1 MKYREMK
8 TTKSKKTKVLFVS
21 LGCDKNL
28 IDSEEMLG
36 ALSDSAYLATNE
48 EEEAKAAV
56 VNTCC
61 FIDDAKKESI
71 DAILTLAEKKRSGS
85 LKAIVVAGCL
95 AQRYREEILT
105 EIPEVDAVVGTAAKD
120 MIVKAL
126 DEALSRRKK
135 KTQVFLQAGEEGTR
149 RLKRAQTGS
158 THSAYLKIAEG
169 CDKHCT
175 YCVIPSVRGPY
186 TSVPMERVMEE
197 ARELVRQGAK
207 ELILIAQ
214 EVTRYGTDLYGEKKL
229 PELLNMLSLIK
240 DLKWIRLLY
249 CYPEEITQELI
260 DTMRDNKKVLHY
272 IDMPIQ
278 HSEDR
283 ILKLMG
289 RRTSGKDIER
299 IVRRLR
305 KEIPDICIRTTLIA
319 GFPTETEEEH
329 ERELLFIRKMKFDR
343 LGVFAYSREDGT
355 PATRLKPQIPS
366 RTKKKRR
373 DELMEAQQEIA
384 FRKAKKR
391 RGTVLSAMVEGAI
404 PEEDVYV
411 CRTYLDAPEVD
422 GLLFLSTEKSLES
435 GDFLDVR
442 ITGAHGYDL
451 IGEEDVKKNESAQ

>member
-1 MKYREMK
+1 M
-8 TTKSKKTKVLFVS
+8 
-21 LGCDKNL
+21 GCDKNL

-36 ALSDSAYLATNE
+36 ALQESSYCATNE

-71 DAILTLAEKKRSGS
+71 DAILALAEKKRAGS

-95 AQRYREEILT
+95 AERYKEEILA
-105 EIPEVDAVVGTAAKD
+105 EIPEVDAVVGTAAKGQ
-120 MIVKAL
+120 IVKAL
-126 DEALSRRKK
+126 DEALSRKK
-135 KTQVFLQAGEEGTR
+135 KKERVFLKEEPESAENR
-149 RLKRAQTGS
+149 KRVRTGS
-158 THSAYLKIAEG
+158 QHFAYLKIAEG

-175 YCVIPSVRGPY
+175 YCVIPSVRGAY
-186 TSVPMERVMEE
+186 RSVPMERLMEE
-197 ARELVRQGAK
+197 ARDLVSHGAK
-207 ELILIAQ
+207 EIILIAQ

-229 PELLNMLSLIK
+229 PELLRRLSLLK

-260 DTMRDNKKVLHY
+260 EEMRDNKKVLHY

-278 HSEDR
+278 HSDDR
-283 ILKLMG
+283 VLKMMG
-289 RRTSGKDIER
+289 RRTSGKDIEK
-299 IVRRLR
+299 IVRKLR

-329 ERELLFIRKMKFDR
+329 EKEIAFIKKMKFDR

-355 PATRLKPQIPS
+355 PAAKIKPQVPA
-366 RTKKKRR
+366 RTKNKRR

-384 FRKAKKR
+384 FRAAKKR
-391 RGTVLSAMVEGAI
+391 RGKVMSAMVEGMI

-422 GLLFLSTEKSLES
+422 GLLFLKSDKSFES
-435 GDFLDVR
+435 GDIINVKVNE
-442 ITGAHGYDL
+442 AHAYDL
-451 IGEEDVKKNESAQ
+451 IGEEYENENESSQ

>member
-1 MKYREMK
+1 M
-8 TTKSKKTKVLFVS
+8 
-21 LGCDKNL
+21 GCDKNL

-36 ALSDSAYLATNE
+36 ALEESAYCATNE
-48 EEEAKAAV
+48 ENEAKAAV

-71 DAILTLAEKKRSGS
+71 DAILALAEKKREGS

-95 AQRYREEILT
+95 AERYKEEILT
-105 EIPEVDAVVGTAAKD
+105 EIPEVDAVVGTAAKGQ
-120 MIVKAL
+120 IVKAL
-126 DEALSRRKK
+126 DEALSRKK
-135 KTQVFLQAGEEGTR
+135 KKERVFLKEEPESAAKR
-149 RLKRAQTGS
+149 RRHRTGS
-158 THSAYLKIAEG
+158 QHFAYLKIAEG

-175 YCVIPSVRGPY
+175 YCVIPSVRGAY
-186 TSVPMERVMEE
+186 RSVPMEQLMEE
-197 ARELVRQGAK
+197 ARELVAQGAK
-207 ELILIAQ
+207 EIILIAQ

-229 PELLNMLSLIK
+229 PELLRRLSLLK

-260 DTMRDNKKVLHY
+260 EEMRDNKKVLHY

-283 ILKLMG
+283 VLKLMG

-299 IVRRLR
+299 IVRKLR

-329 ERELLFIRKMKFDR
+329 EKEIAFIRKMKFDR

-355 PATRLKPQIPS
+355 PAAKMKPQIPA
-366 RTKKKRR
+366 RTKNKRR
-373 DELMEAQQEIA
+373 DELMEVQQEIA
-384 FRKAKKR
+384 FRAAAKR
-391 RGTVLSAMVEGAI
+391 RGKILPVMVEGTI

-422 GLLFLSTEKSLES
+422 GLLFLKSDKSFES
-435 GDFLDVR
+435 GDIIDAK
-442 ITGAHGYDL
+442 IIEAHAYDL
-451 IGEEDVKKNESAQ
+451 IGEEYENEDELTQ